1 MGRPLGLILSVSFPG
16 QLQARLQF
24 LADACSVFCKTL
36 YHLAS
41 ILNNLQDRTFYII
54 LDSLLSKF
62 FFSVILTTLSWSIS
76 MLFLLFH
83 RIKYFVFIWA
93 SGHAGIPDNV
103 QVDQAAK
110 ANFLQFVPGV
120 LDSLLLYVCFFLAS
134 ASIFCLWVG
143 SLFFLLTST
152 PLSATFSFL
161 KMVGPYYW
169 I

>member
-62 FFSVILTTLSWSIS
+62 FFSVILTTLSWSIY

-83 RIKYFVFIWA
+83 CIKYIVFIWA

-120 LDSLLLYVCFFLAS
+120 LDSLLLYV
-134 ASIFCLWVG
+134 
-143 SLFFLLTST
+143 LFFFWHPERLPALFVYELALCFSCLSPLHCQLL
-152 PLSATFSFL
+152 FHF
-161 KMVGPYYW
+161 
-169 I
+169 